1 MRAAFAGILAIA
13 MSLIVVTARAEQPPV
28 SGPVKRPV
36 TALQADEFWIQVAS
50 RQTLPDSIE
59 VAEQYTA
66 QFPRVAVL
74 QSQNG
79 WYAIVVDVVK
89 DGVVQETLKR
99 LKDARRIPDDSYA
112 TAGKS
117 YLWIAWPEIDPYAPV
132 TSGN

>member
-1 MRAAFAGILAIA
+1 MKVAFAGMLAIA
-13 MSLIVVTARAEQPPV
+13 MSLIVATAWAEQPPV

-99 LKDARRIPDDSYA
+99 LKDAGRIPGDSYA